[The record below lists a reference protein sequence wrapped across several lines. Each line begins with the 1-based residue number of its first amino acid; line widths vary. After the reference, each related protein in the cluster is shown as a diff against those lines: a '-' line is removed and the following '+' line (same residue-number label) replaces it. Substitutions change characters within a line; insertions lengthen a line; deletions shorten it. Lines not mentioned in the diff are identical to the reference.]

1 MISEGISADQCV
13 LEWQLD
19 NNGQPLQD
27 SDDSEGAEDADALLK
42 SQRRTQGSVAGETVR
57 SPDPKDVD
65 LSPNVTV
72 PLGAQMHR
80 DRHLKNTFLID
91 RDSDA
96 KASWRRG
103 QPWTGEWSQ
112 FDTALRVLTPSPLR
126 FL

>member
-1 MISEGISADQCV
+1 MGSEGIGVDQCV

-27 SDDSEGAEDADALLK
+27 SDDSEGAEDADALIK
-42 SQRRTQGSVAGETVR
+42 SHRRTQGSVADETVR
-57 SPDPKDVD
+57 SPDAKDVD
-65 LSPNVTV
+65 SSPDVTV
-72 PLGAQMHR
+72 PLRAQKHR
-80 DRHLKNTFLID
+80 DRDLRNTFLID

-112 FDTALRVLTPSPLR
+112 FDTTLGLLTFPP
-126 FL
+126 